1 MKCLLNVLLLE
12 DSSSDAE
19 IIQRLLLKERGDCEF
34 RLATNKKTFLL
45 ALEEFPADVILSDNS
60 LPGFNATAALKITRQ
75 HYLNVPFILITGT
88 VSEEYAAN
96 IIKQGADDYI
106 LKDRMARL
114 PAAIDA
120 ALKQRRN
127 EKEKQEATE
136 KLIESEAKYRNIF
149 FKSPLPKWIYDAETF
164 RFLDVN
170 EAAILHYGYT
180 AKEFLSMTIKDIRPE
195 EDLEEFLN
203 DIAKVKK
210 GTATRQDNRRH
221 LKKNGELIIVETK
234 AHSIEYNNRKAIMV
248 VVNDITERKR
258 AEADLIGSEEKY
270 RTLVEQAA
278 DGIFIADMHGRFITV
293 NPRACSMSQYAEKEL
308 KQMTFFDLTI
318 AEDIQRN
325 PFHFEEMQHGKTV
338 TTERLMKRKD
348 GTIVD
353 VETTGKIL
361 NDGRMLVFVRDITER
376 KKAAEALRS
385 NELRFRT
392 LTSNAPVGI
401 FQTDSSGK
409 TLYVNEAWLTF
420 TGLTFNEA
428 MGDGWQKVLHPED
441 KENQLKLWQDRSK
454 KGLESST
461 QFRLLD
467 KKGNI
472 RWVTGKATPLFNTNL
487 QITGYIGTLSD
498 ITESK
503 KAEEVIRLSEM
514 TLKEA
519 QAIAHISN
527 WEIDMVQNIHTWS
540 DEFYRIYGLNKGE
553 IQPSAELFLSFMH
566 PDDAD
571 FAQKKVAESFI
582 SFGNSSFSFRFI
594 RKDGEV
600 RHGYAEWKFEFDKK
614 GNPLRLFGILQ
625 DITERKEAEEGLKK
639 LETDLLEQQK
649 KEQVKITATAL
660 EAQEKERHAI
670 GIELHDNVNQILV
683 GTSLMLSL
691 GKSDPKKAQ
700 EMIGIAM
707 NNLQEAI
714 RENRKI
720 AHVFVA
726 PDLETETLL
735 NQLKKLIQNMLETS
749 GLQTDITI
757 TKFREDLLDRGRKI
771 NIYRIAQEQCTN
783 IVKYAHATRVN
794 ITLGTAGGFFKMTIA
809 DNGIG
814 MDSSKKTTGIGLKN
828 INGRLSIFNGTANI
842 ITAPGK
848 GFTLEITIPL
858 EG

>member
-1 MKCLLNVLLLE
+1 MKRPLNVILLE
-12 DSSSDAE
+12 DSRSDAE

-45 ALEEFPADVILSDNS
+45 ALEEFLADVILSDNS

-75 HYLNVPFILITGT
+75 HNLNIPFILITGT

-106 LKDRMARL
+106 LKDRMTRL

-127 EKEKQEATE
+127 EKEKQETTE
-136 KLIESEAKYRNIF
+136 KLIQSEAKYRTIF

-180 AKEFLSMTIKDIRPE
+180 PKEFLSMTIKDIRPK
-195 EDLEEFLN
+195 EDLEEFLTDN
-203 DIAKVKK
+203 AKVKE
-210 GTATRQDNRRH
+210 GTATRPGNRRH

-248 VVNDITERKR
+248 VANDITQKIKAEQALQTAYDRLSFHIENTPLGFIEWDQHLQLKYWSKRCEEIFGWTQTEFISLQKNGYSPVYEEDAPLVSKIAEHLITGKVGRNCVQNRNYTKDGRVIWCEWFNSALKDKEGNVITLLSLVQDITERK
-258 AEADLIGSEEKY
+258 
-270 RTLVEQAA
+270 Q
-278 DGIFIADMHGRFITV
+278 
-293 NPRACSMSQYAEKEL
+293 
-308 KQMTFFDLTI
+308 
-318 AEDIQRN
+318 
-325 PFHFEEMQHGKTV
+325 
-338 TTERLMKRKD
+338 
-348 GTIVD
+348 
-353 VETTGKIL
+353 
-361 NDGRMLVFVRDITER
+361 
-376 KKAAEALRS
+376 
-385 NELRFRT
+385 
-392 LTSNAPVGI
+392 
-401 FQTDSSGK
+401 
-409 TLYVNEAWLTF
+409 
-420 TGLTFNEA
+420 
-428 MGDGWQKVLHPED
+428 
-441 KENQLKLWQDRSK
+441 
-454 KGLESST
+454 
-461 QFRLLD
+461 
-467 KKGNI
+467 
-472 RWVTGKATPLFNTNL
+472 
-487 QITGYIGTLSD
+487 
-498 ITESK
+498 
-503 KAEEVIRLSEM
+503 AEEDLRQSEIR
-514 TLKEA
+514 LKEA
-519 QAIAHISN
+519 QAVGHISN
-527 WEIDMVQNIHTWS
+527 WEVDIVQNIHTWS
-540 DEFYRIYGLNKGE
+540 DEFYRIYGLNKAE
-553 IQPSAELFLSFMH
+553 VQPSAELFLSFMH

-594 RKDGEV
+594 RKDGEA

-614 GNPLRLFGILQ
+614 GNPVRLFGILQ
-625 DITERKEAEEGLKK
+625 DITERKEAEEELKK

-714 RENRKI
+714 LENRKI

-735 NQLKKLIQNMLETS
+735 DQLKKLVQNMLETS

-757 TKFREDLLDRGRKI
+757 TKFRENLLDSGRKI

-783 IVKYAHATRVN
+783 IVKYAHATTVD
-794 ITLGTAGGFFKMTIA
+794 ISLTTADDLFKMTIA